1 MAKKPVKNVKEA
13 AVKAALTLAAQKG
26 WNNVSLREVAKK
38 AKIALPELHEHFGD
52 RLDIIAAWGRLLD
65 RQVLN
70 ETGEI
75 DLSFP
80 ARDRLFDILMA
91 RFDALNENRDGAKAI
106 LRSLRTDPKQAVIA
120 LPHLGRSMSW
130 MLEAAGI
137 ETSGVK
143 GALKI
148 AGLAAVYLKSLWVW
162 CDDESP
168 DMSKTMAALDKNLG
182 RAAQWA
188 DSFGVAA
195 EKFSRGGHG
204 SV

>member
-1 MAKKPVKNVKEA
+1 MAIKTAKSVKEA
-13 AVKAALTLAAQKG
+13 AVGAALTLAAEKG
-26 WNNVSLREVAKK
+26 WSNVSLREVAKK
-38 AKIALPELHEHFGD
+38 AKIALPELREHFDD

-65 RQVLN
+65 QAVLK
-70 ETGEI
+70 EADP
-75 DLSFP
+75 DLASP

-91 RFDALNENRDGAKAI
+91 RFDALNENRDGAKAV

-137 ETSGVK
+137 EAAGVK

-148 AGLAAVYLKSLWVW
+148 AGLAAIYLKSLWVW
-162 CDDESP
+162 CDDESA
-168 DMSKTMAALDKNLG
+168 DMAKTMAALDKNLG

-188 DSFGVAA
+188 DSFGMAA
-195 EKFSRGGHG
+195 EKFSRGRDER
-204 SV
+204 V